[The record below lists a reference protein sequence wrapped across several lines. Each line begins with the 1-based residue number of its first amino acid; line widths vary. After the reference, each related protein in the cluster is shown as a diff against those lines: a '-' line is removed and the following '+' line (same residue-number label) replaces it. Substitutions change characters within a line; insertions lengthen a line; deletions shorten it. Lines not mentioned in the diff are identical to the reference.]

1 MMEQVVILR
10 RASGG
15 GDVARVVG
23 KNVREILLLCAPR
36 KVVDIK
42 EKNIAAERRI
52 RARKGIKGK
61 EYAKE
66 MVSFSSSCSLIRL
79 CEKYYNYI

>member
-1 MMEQVVILR
+1 MLR
-10 RASGG
+10 RASGR

-23 KNVREILLLCAPR
+23 QNVREILPLCAPR

-52 RARKGIKGK
+52 RARKNIEGK
-61 EYAKE
+61 EYAIE
-66 MVSFSSSCSLIRL
+66 MVSFTR
-79 CEKYYNYI
+79 